1 MAKGEDEAFRMKV
14 ISQARLFKRS
24 WVDMAEALVAVR
36 NRRLYER
43 WGYETLHGYALEEL
57 NVKRSTCDKLTG
69 SYYALERHVPHVL
82 QWDGVA
88 QQVPEME
95 AVDYFAKAVEP
106 RPPRDGEEAPP
117 PPPEDVVDELKQA
130 IFEDQV
136 STPSLRRRFNPVL
149 HPKDE
154 SEVRRDLLNKVR
166 SNARRLEALV
176 SDVDGLDEDR
186 VDRVTTCLEELRRDL
201 DRLEGGAE

>member
-1 MAKGEDEAFRMKV
+1 MAKGDDEAFRMKV
-14 ISQARLFKRS
+14 VAQARVFKRS

-57 NVKRSTCDKLTG
+57 NIKRTTCEKLTG
-69 SYYALERHVPHVL
+69 SYHALEQHVPHVL

-106 RPPRDGEEAPP
+106 RPKRDGEEPPDPP
-117 PPPEDVVDELKQA
+117 PADVVDELKQA

-149 HPKDE
+149 NPKDDGD
-154 SEVRRDLLNKVR
+154 VRRELLTKVR
-166 SNARRLEALV
+166 SSARRLEALV
-176 SDVDGLDEDR
+176 TDVDGLAEER
-186 VDRVTTCLEELRRDL
+186 VEQVTSCLEELRQDL
-201 DRLEGGAE
+201 DALEGEE